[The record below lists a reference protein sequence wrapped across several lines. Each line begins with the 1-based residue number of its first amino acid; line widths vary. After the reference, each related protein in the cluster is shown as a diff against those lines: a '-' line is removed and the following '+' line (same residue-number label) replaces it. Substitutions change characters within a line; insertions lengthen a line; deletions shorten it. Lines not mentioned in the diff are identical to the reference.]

1 VTATTRSPTGTAL
14 QIGLVLIGLVVLVGT
29 AWLIRDLLIQMF
41 IALVLAAGLLAP
53 VVALERRMP
62 RAAAIAVVLL
72 SVVAAV
78 ILILVLV
85 VPPLVAQI
93 GQFIQQLPE
102 LIEGFE
108 AWLAGILGQDVV
120 DSWTGGSTPEP
131 PSLGNILALG
141 ADIFGLVFAAITT
154 FIFVAML
161 LGTREQIGT
170 WLASFLPGPER
181 ARGQALGAE
190 AVEKLGGYVRGLL
203 GTMTY
208 EGVGVALGAWVLG
221 LPMALALG
229 GITFLAAAIP
239 YIGTLLMVVPA
250 FIIGLTVSPAA
261 AVLIVVWII
270 ILEQLEGLVVTPL
283 IQSHAVKV
291 SPLAVMFG
299 VLAGFTIAGIVGG
312 LLAIPVV
319 ALIQVVLNGIVFP
332 LQAEK
337 GIVKPATASAAAAS
351 APAAAAPSPA
361 PAAPEAEAEAE
372 AEAKA
377 GA

>member
-1 VTATTRSPTGTAL
+1 MTTTARSPGGTAL
-14 QIGLVLIGLVVLVGT
+14 QIGLVVIGLAVLVAT
-29 AWLIRDLLIQMF
+29 AWLIRGLLIQMF

-62 RAAAIAVVLL
+62 RAAAIAIVLL
-72 SVVAAV
+72 AVVAAV
-78 ILILVLV
+78 VLILVLV
-85 VPPLVAQI
+85 VPPLVEQI
-93 GQFIQQLPE
+93 GQFIRQLPE
-102 LIEGFE
+102 LIAGFE
-108 AWLAGILGQDVV
+108 AWLASIVGQDVV
-120 DSWTGGSTPEP
+120 DAWTGGSTPDP
-131 PSLGNILALG
+131 PSLGDILAVG
-141 ADIFGLVFAAITT
+141 VGIFDLVFAVITT

-161 LGTREQIGT
+161 LGTREQIST
-170 WLASFLPGPER
+170 WLASFLPGAER
-181 ARGQALGAE
+181 ARGLALGTE

-208 EGVGVALGAWVLG
+208 EGIGVALGAWVLG

-337 GIVKPATASAAAAS
+337 GIVKPPSAATAAV
-351 APAAAAPSPA
+351 PAAAGAVAA
-361 PAAPEAEAEAE
+361 PATARRRETETEAEAQAE
-372 AEAKA
+372 A
-377 GA
+377 